1 MILLNLHLDSGAPM
15 RARVQIVDNVVN
27 RKLVRDGYANPA
39 LDKLLAA
46 IGGWADVG
54 TRLRWPYR
62 WIEPDVAARLRPV
75 AQAMLPELFR

>member
-1 MILLNLHLDSGAPM
+1 MLVDLPAALELEGRIRRFMDAEIAPY
-15 RARVQIVDNVVN
+15 I
-27 RKLVRDGYANPA
+27 VRDGYANPA

-62 WIEPDVAARLRPV
+62 WIEPGEADRLRPI
-75 AQAMLPELFR
+75 AAALLPELLA